1 MYKGKEKW
9 TMIDKRKLS
18 KISSNNFYLWLTDET
33 ATNIE
38 RRAAYC
44 SAMVVQSRQG

>member
-1 MYKGKEKW
+1 MYKDKEKW

-18 KISSNNFYLWLTDET
+18 KESSNNFYLWLTDET

-38 RRAAYC
+38 RKSACC
-44 SAMVVQSRQG
+44 SAMVVQP